1 MIVVVVV
8 VVVVVERYCFYII
21 IIVGPCPVFRH
32 AEYIANYN
40 TFLKILSKVMVFT
53 MGPGL
58 GPFTAQS
65 GSAVL
70 FGENQKT
77 FDFRN
82 FW

>member
-1 MIVVVVV
+1 MIVV

-40 TFLKILSKVMVFT
+40 TFLKILAKVMVFT
-53 MGPGL
+53 MTPGS
-58 GPFTAQS
+58 GPFTSQS

-70 FGENQKT
+70 FGEFQKA
-77 FDFRN
+77 FDFRT